1 MQIMSGIA
9 MTDGMNRKNHIFPLS
24 TILNS
29 YEQIWQYGTPSTL
42 NHDSTRFAGWNFLSG
57 IYMEP
62 GKAYVTNRIYIP
74 EKQHEYDQLQK
85 RNHDYLYKHYYLDRK
100 DLFDT
105 LKANLGDKMSDHDL
119 H

>member
-105 LKANLGDKMSDHDL
+105 LKANNGDKMSDHDL